1 MNIEKKAWPKLFQKV
16 LDGEK
21 TFDVRL
27 ADFSCKPGDT
37 LVLKEW
43 DPKTK
48 QYTGREIK
56 KKITYVL
63 KTKDIAFWSNEDI
76 EKHGL
81 QIISFK

>member
-1 MNIEKKAWPKLFQKV
+1 MRFEKKAWPKFFQKV

-21 TFDVRL
+21 TCDVRL
-27 ADFSCKPGDT
+27 ADVACKPGDI

-43 DPKTK
+43 DPEKEK
-48 QYTGREIK
+48 YTGRVVE
-56 KKITYVL
+56 KKITYVM
-63 KTKDIAFWSNEDI
+63 KTKEMQFWSEEEI